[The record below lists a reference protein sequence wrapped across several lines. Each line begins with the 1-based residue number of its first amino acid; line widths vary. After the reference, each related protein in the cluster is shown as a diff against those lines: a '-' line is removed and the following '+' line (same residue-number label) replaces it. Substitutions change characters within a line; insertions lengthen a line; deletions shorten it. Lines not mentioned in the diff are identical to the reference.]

1 MKIRSMLFICSVL
14 CGVFSFAEEIP
25 KELVNGLA
33 SEQFKQREESQ
44 QAVEKWANE
53 KGPAAVNAVYKLYI
67 SSDDPEVRNRCY
79 RILRVLSEK
88 DYMNDGKGY
97 LGVQLAEEMIEG
109 GDKPRFGIR
118 ITYIMPGSQAE
129 VAGIKVGDVIA
140 SMDGKKWNEQGAITE
155 LINTVASYK
164 PLRKVVF
171 EVKRE
176 GENKLLEIP
185 VILGKRPVENLSTLY
200 YNNIEQLEKEARD
213 KHFTEWLKNQKA
225 E

>member
-1 MKIRSMLFICSVL
+1 MKIRNILLICSVL
-14 CGVFSFAEEIP
+14 YAGFVTAEEVP
-25 KELVNGLA
+25 KELVEGLA
-33 SEQFKQREESQ
+33 SEQFKRREESQ

-53 KGPAAVNAVYKLYI
+53 KGPGAVSAIYKLYI
-67 SSDDPEVRNRCY
+67 SSDDPEVRNRCF
-79 RILRVLSEK
+79 RVLRVLSEK

-140 SMDGKKWNEQGAITE
+140 SMDGKKWHEQGAINE

-171 EVKRE
+171 EIKRP
-176 GENKLLEIP
+176 GEEKLLEIP

-200 YNNIEQLEKEARD
+200 YNNIEQLEKEARE

-225 E
+225 D

>member
-1 MKIRSMLFICSVL
+1 MCSSIFL
-14 CGVFSFAEEIP
+14 VFSFAEEVP
-25 KELVNGLA
+25 KELVEGLA
-33 SEQFKQREESQ
+33 SEKFKRREESQ
-44 QAVEKWANE
+44 QVVEKWANE
-53 KGPAAVNAVYKLYI
+53 KGPAAVSAIYKLYI

-109 GDKPRFGIR
+109 EDKPRFGIR

-129 VAGIKVGDVIA
+129 VAGIKVGDVIV
-140 SMDGKKWNEQGAITE
+140 SMDGKKWNEQGALNE

-171 EVKRE
+171 DINRQ
-176 GENKLLEIP
+176 GEQKLLEIP
-185 VILGKRPVENLSTLY
+185 VILSSNWRKK
-200 YNNIEQLEKEARD
+200 LEKSISRSG
-213 KHFTEWLKNQKA
+213 
-225 E
+225 

>member
-1 MKIRSMLFICSVL
+1 IFLMCSFMFL
-14 CGVFSFAEEIP
+14 VFASAEEIP
-25 KELVNGLA
+25 RGLVEGLA
-33 SEQFKQREESQ
+33 SEKFKQREESQ
-44 QAVEKWANE
+44 QAVEKWTNE
-53 KGPAAVNAVYKLYI
+53 KGPAAVTAVYKLYI

-97 LGVQLAEEMIEG
+97 LGVQLAEEMIEN

-140 SMDGKKWNEQGAITE
+140 SMDGKKWNEQGALNE

-176 GENKLLEIP
+176 GEKNLLEIP
-185 VILGKRPVENLSTLY
+185 VILGKRPVENLSTSTLY
-200 YNNIEQLEKEARD
+200 YNNIEQLEKEARE